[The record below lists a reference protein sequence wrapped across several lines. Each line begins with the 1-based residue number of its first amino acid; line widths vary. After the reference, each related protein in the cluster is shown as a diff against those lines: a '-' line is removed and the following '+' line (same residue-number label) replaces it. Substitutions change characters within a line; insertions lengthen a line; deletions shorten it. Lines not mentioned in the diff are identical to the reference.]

1 MGRMLFPRRRAAE
14 QQCYPALGNAK
25 PSRLNRFPDQHQV
38 NFKGICL
45 AVVAFHLFLTLTVCC
60 RDTFIALSQGNT
72 VLPSGLG
79 SYWKK
84 SANVTTAMLSQRLP
98 KRNLIHQGLGAYL
111 DVTGI
116 EAGYNF
122 FAPHVPGAYKLVFE
136 LHYSDGRVE
145 YETPRVQTG
154 AGELR
159 VASLLDQI
167 GWVENIDLRQGLI
180 KSLVYAVWQ
189 EHPDVSMVRAI
200 FGTISFP
207 TATDFAHGRKESYRV
222 LYAYDVMQAPNR
234 ASTPR
239 Q

>member
-1 MGRMLFPRRRAAE
+1 MSLKSAWLAGV
-14 QQCYPALGNAK
+14 AL
-25 PSRLNRFPDQHQV
+25 
-38 NFKGICL
+38 
-45 AVVAFHLFLTLTVCC
+45 HLFLIFTVCC
-60 RDTFIALSQGNT
+60 RDTFVSLSQGGT
-72 VLPSGLG
+72 ILRSSRD

-84 SANVTTAMLSQRLP
+84 SAEVTTAVLGQSLP
-98 KRNLIHQGLGAYL
+98 KWNLFHQGLGAYL

-116 EAGYNF
+116 EASYGF

-145 YETPRVQTG
+145 YETPRVKTG

-167 GWVENIDLRQGLI
+167 GWVENVDVRQGLI
-180 KSLVYAVWQ
+180 KFLVYAVWR
-189 EHPDVSMVRAI
+189 EHPEVSMVRAI
-200 FGTISFP
+200 FGIMNFP
-207 TATDFAHGRKESYRV
+207 TAAEFAQGRKESYRV
-222 LYAYDVMQAPNR
+222 LYAYDIVRAPNR